1 MNKTCLKKSICA
13 QSGQKDE
20 ALTSAALL
28 CSALLFLFP
37 MFSFLVSKTAGQ
49 CRRLCSCRLRPR
61 RSPQYES
68 TEPERI
74 LVGFPTFRPIPY
86 GIDRVHVPGS
96 LSRIENPNS
105 RTAPHRPQRSIE
117 PDQQRTLGRRRI
129 LLPAVGSLERTDAAQ
144 GRQGTAAMVLGKVAI
159 VIGSGT
165 SRPPSRSSGAADS
178 SSDLAF

>member
-1 MNKTCLKKSICA
+1 
-13 QSGQKDE
+13 
-20 ALTSAALL
+20 
-28 CSALLFLFP
+28 

-96 LSRIENPNS
+96 PAASPESKIP
-105 RTAPHRPQRSIE
+105 TPAPHPFRPQRSIE